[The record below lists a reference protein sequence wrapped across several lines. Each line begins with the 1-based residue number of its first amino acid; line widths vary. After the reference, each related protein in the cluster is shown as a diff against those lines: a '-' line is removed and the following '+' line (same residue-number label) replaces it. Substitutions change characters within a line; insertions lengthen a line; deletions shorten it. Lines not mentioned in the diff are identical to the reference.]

1 MAHDNFIRISEPE
14 YFLCP
19 YCTAELL
26 AEEKGNTANGKQ
38 FEN

>member
-19 YCTAELL
+19 YCAAELL
-26 AEEKGNTANGKQ
+26 AEKRENSLNSKK